1 VAALDLYQ
9 KRDFVAERARWTA
22 DLECI
27 AAGIKG
33 IPGLSARLVYPQPSG
48 KEVPGL
54 TVSVDEVAAGM
65 DANAVINALQK
76 GEPPI
81 CVFEKLADAGDIV
94 FFPEA
99 LRPGEA
105 IVIARRL
112 RAVLESADEATTSKT
127 PAATRPG

>member
-1 VAALDLYQ
+1 M
-9 KRDFVAERARWTA
+9 R
-22 DLECI
+22 I
-27 AAGIKG
+27 
-33 IPGLSARLVYPQPSG
+33 VYPQPSG

-54 TVSVDEVAAGM
+54 TVSVDAAAAGM
-65 DANAVINALQK
+65 DANAVINELQT

-81 CVFEKLADAGDIV
+81 CVFEKLADAGEII

-105 IVIARRL
+105 TVIARRL
-112 RAVLESADEATTSKT
+112 RAVLERTGQATAVSKT